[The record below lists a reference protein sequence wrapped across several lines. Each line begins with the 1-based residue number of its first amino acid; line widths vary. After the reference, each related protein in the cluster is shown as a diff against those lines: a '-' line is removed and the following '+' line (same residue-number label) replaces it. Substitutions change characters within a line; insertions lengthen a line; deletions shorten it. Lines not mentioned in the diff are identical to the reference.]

1 MGAPPSHPPTLEIPR
16 DSSPVLDGP
25 MVFGDPGTKNALSPP
40 KTLTLYHAQPLLQL
54 LDAKIT
60 GRMGASRSH
69 TPGLCEKVDRS
80 QDSASPTQ
88 AGPDHLP
95 GCLSCHCSSKK
106 LLFPAPQAQDR
117 LLRGPA
123 KYTLNTT
130 SRHKTKSPAA
140 STSNTPTPPSSHI

>member
-1 MGAPPSHPPTLEIPR
+1 MPTRENAR
-16 DSSPVLDGP
+16 DSSPVLDVP
-25 MVFGDPGTKNALSPP
+25 MGFGHPGTKDALSLP
-40 KTLTLYHAQPLLQL
+40 KTLTLYHAQPLLHL

-69 TPGLCEKVDRS
+69 ILGLCEKVDRS

-95 GCLSCHCSSKK
+95 GCLSCHCSSEK
-106 LLFPAPQAQDR
+106 LLFPAPQDQDR

-130 SRHKTKSPAA
+130 SRHKTKSPT
-140 STSNTPTPPSSHI
+140 TSISNAPTPPSFHI